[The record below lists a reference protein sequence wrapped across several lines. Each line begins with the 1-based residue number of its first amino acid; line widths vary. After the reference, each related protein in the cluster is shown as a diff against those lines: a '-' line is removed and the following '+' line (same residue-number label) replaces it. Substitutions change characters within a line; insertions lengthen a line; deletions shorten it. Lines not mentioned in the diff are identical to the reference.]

1 MTSSRPSRFPLVPLA
16 LALLAL
22 LDLCQELR
30 LLADHFTF
38 TTLFSL
44 LLNHPLAVLVLLLQP
59 SLWSRYRRA

>member
-1 MTSSRPSRFPLVPLA
+1 MTSSRSPRLPIVPLV

-22 LDLCQELR
+22 LDLRLELR

-38 TTLFSL
+38 TTLASL